1 MIRASYVSVLCIMCA
16 FFMLSAC
23 SSTGGSGSD
32 TAGEDVIAVDSNT
45 TNGDITNG
53 DQIAVD
59 GNTADGDIVNG
70 DEEMDAD
77 SSEVFDPQHPGL
89 TVQLIISSLSMMGQT
104 TNLANITVHPTARED
119 VVPGGKQEIPLDTC
133 RLASSGIV
141 SGTKCKTYANCGPE
155 QICDTKNGNVCST
168 PPAKLLN
175 VGPISVSG
183 FFAGKQEFLYNAA
196 QKGVYTEN
204 GAGDG
209 RIPGVDFNT
218 TYAISGKGDS
228 SQGLASFSG
237 SLKVPS
243 AFKVL
248 KPVIAP
254 DPQMHFP
261 VVNIDPSKD
270 LQITWDSSKDPNVAI
285 TLIMSG
291 PKDSVTC
298 RMKNDG
304 EFTLNKTN
312 IQALGLSTGQT
323 MMDLMKNK
331 LEIKMNVKSP
341 IKGNGITFGEMWFL
355 QSYAGVLVKVS
366 AK

>member
-1 MIRASYVSVLCIMCA
+1 
-16 FFMLSAC
+16 MLSAC
-23 SSTGGSGSD
+23 SLDGGSGSD
-32 TAGEDVIAVDSNT
+32 TAGGDVIAVDSDT
-45 TNGDITNG
+45 INGDITNG
-53 DQIAVD
+53 DQIALD
-59 GNTADGDIVNG
+59 NNATNGDIVNG
-70 DEEMDAD
+70 DEEMDAN
-77 SSEVFDPQHPGL
+77 SSEVFDPQNPGL
-89 TVQLIISSLSMMGQT
+89 TVQLIISSLAMMGQT

-141 SGTKCKTYANCGPE
+141 SGTKCQSYADCGPE
-155 QICDTKNGNVCST
+155 QICDTDKGNVCRT
-168 PPAKLLN
+168 PNAKLLN

-183 FFAGKQEFLYNAA
+183 FSAGKKEFLYNAN

-209 RIPGVDFNT
+209 RVAGVDFNT
-218 TYAISGKGDS
+218 TYVISGKGDS
-228 SQGLASFSG
+228 SQGLGPFSG

-248 KPVIAP
+248 TPAIVP
-254 DPQMHFP
+254 DPKMHFP
-261 VVNIDPSKD
+261 VVNIDPSQD
-270 LQITWDSSKDPNVAI
+270 LKITWDSSKDANVAI

-323 MMDLMKNK
+323 IMDLMKNK
-331 LEIKMNVKSP
+331 LEIKMDVKAP
-341 IKGNGITFGEMWFL
+341 IEGDGITFGEMWFL
-355 QSYAGVLVKVS
+355 QSYAGVLVKVT